1 MADDQRPIIIK
12 RIKKSGAGHHG
23 GAWKVAYADFV
34 TAMMAFFLLL
44 WLLNAVT
51 VEQRKGIADYFR
63 PTLSVQPLSGQSVM
77 LDGEPAVLESMQ
89 GSTGAQADADSQS
102 QGTASK
108 DTDATDSQPDATAT
122 DGSAGK
128 PKAAKGQTDK
138 DQKSVDEQTAR
149 DVVAQAEQKQFEQ
162 VKLQIQEAIKQ
173 SPELRDLKDN
183 LMIDQTPEGLRIQ
196 LIDRDKISMFPS
208 GSSAMNDKS
217 KQLLEKVAQ
226 AIHGLPNKL
235 SISGHTDA
243 APYAGQNG
251 YSNWELSSD
260 RANASRRVLVDAG
273 IDPARVQAVNGKADT
288 DPLDSKDP
296 LSPTNR
302 RISIVLLHN
311 LPPVSSTGSA
321 ADAAPAP
328 SQAQVD
334 AAQKAAASGDPAA
347 QAAVPKIV
355 PSATLQGN

>member
-1 MADDQRPIIIK
+1 MADERPIIIK
-12 RIKKSGAGHHG
+12 RIKKSGGAHHG

-63 PTLSVQPLSGQSVM
+63 PTLAIQPLSGQSVM
-77 LDGEPAVLESMQ
+77 LDGQPAVLDSMN
-89 GSTGAQADADSQS
+89 GSTGAEADADSQS
-102 QGTASK
+102 QGPAAK
-108 DTDATDSQPDATAT
+108 DTKSPNSSPNATGAQSSSQTPDKT
-122 DGSAGK
+122 
-128 PKAAKGQTDK
+128 
-138 DQKSVDEQTAR
+138 KSVDEQTAR
-149 DVVAQAEQKQFEQ
+149 DVVAKAEEKQFEQ

-196 LIDRDKISMFPS
+196 LIDRDKVSMFPS
-208 GSSAMNDKS
+208 GSSSMNDKS
-217 KQLLEKVAQ
+217 RELLQKVAQ

-243 APYAGQNG
+243 APYAGQAG

-260 RANASRRVLVDAG
+260 RANASRRVLVEAG
-273 IDPARVQAVNGKADT
+273 IDPARVQAVNGKAET
-288 DPLDSKDP
+288 DPLDAKSP
-296 LSPTNR
+296 LSPVNR
-302 RISIVLLHN
+302 RISIVLLHS
-311 LPPVSSTGSA
+311 LPPEGSTQGGSTQGA
-321 ADAAPAP
+321 ASAP
-328 SQAQVD
+328 SQEQID
-334 AAQKAAASGDPAA
+334 AARKAAAVGDPTT

-355 PSATLQGN
+355 PPATLQGN

>member
-1 MADDQRPIIIK
+1 MADERPIIIK
-12 RIKKSGAGHHG
+12 RIKKSGNAHHG

-63 PTLSVQPLSGQSVM
+63 PTLAMQPLSGQSVM
-77 LDGEPAVLESMQ
+77 LDGQPAVLDSMT
-89 GSTGAQADADSQS
+89 GSTGAEADADSQS
-102 QGTASK
+102 QGAAAQDAKTK
-108 DTDATDSQPDATAT
+108 DTSPDAT
-122 DGSAGK
+122 GK
-128 PKAAKGQTDK
+128 PKADSSQS
-138 DQKSVDEQTAR
+138 QNNPKSVDEQTAR
-149 DVVAQAEQKQFEQ
+149 DVVAKAEEKQFEQ

-196 LIDRDKISMFPS
+196 LIDRDKISMFAS
-208 GSSAMNDKS
+208 GSSLMNEKS
-217 KQLLEKVAQ
+217 RELLQKVAQ

-235 SISGHTDA
+235 SISGHTDS
-243 APYAGQNG
+243 APYAGQAG

-260 RANASRRVLVDAG
+260 RANASRRVLVEAG
-273 IDPARVQAVNGKADT
+273 IDPARVQAVNGKAET
-288 DPLDSKDP
+288 DPLDAKNP
-296 LSPTNR
+296 LSPINR
-302 RISIVLLHN
+302 RISIVLMHN
-311 LPPVSSTGSA
+311 LPPEGASQNSAPSS
-321 ADAAPAP
+321 AP

-334 AAQKAAASGDPAA
+334 AAQKAAAVGDPAA

-355 PSATLQGN
+355 PPATLHGN

>member
-1 MADDQRPIIIK
+1 MADERPIIIK
-12 RIKKSGAGHHG
+12 RIKKSGGGHHG

-63 PTLSVQPLSGQSVM
+63 PTLAIQPLSGQSVM
-77 LDGEPAVLESMQ
+77 LDGQPAVLDSTN
-89 GSTGAQADADSQS
+89 GSTGAESEADSQS
-102 QGTASK
+102 QGPAAQDSK
-108 DTDATDSQPDATAT
+108 SPNTSPDATGANASQSP
-122 DGSAGK
+122 D
-128 PKAAKGQTDK
+128 KA
-138 DQKSVDEQTAR
+138 KSVDEQTAR
-149 DVVAQAEQKQFEQ
+149 DVVAKAEEKQFDQ

-208 GSSAMNDKS
+208 GSSSMNDKS
-217 KQLLEKVAQ
+217 KELLQKVAQ

-243 APYAGQNG
+243 AAYAGQAG

-260 RANASRRVLVDAG
+260 RANASRRVLVEAG
-273 IDPARVQAVNGKADT
+273 IDPSRVQAVNGKAET
-288 DPLDSKDP
+288 DPLDPKNP
-296 LSPTNR
+296 LSPVNR

-311 LPPVSSTGSA
+311 LPPEGSPQGAVS
-321 ADAAPAP
+321 APTQDQIDTAR
-328 SQAQVD
+328 
-334 AAQKAAASGDPAA
+334 KAAAVGDPAT

>member
-1 MADDQRPIIIK
+1 MADERPIIIK
-12 RIKKSGAGHHG
+12 RIKKSAAGHHG

-63 PTLSVQPLSGQSVM
+63 PTLLVQPLSGQSVM
-77 LDGEPAVLESMQ
+77 LDGQPAVMEASQ
-89 GSTGAQADADSQS
+89 GSTGAESDVQSNS
-102 QGTASK
+102 QGTAAKDSK
-108 DTDATDSQPDATAT
+108 TNDTTPDAT
-122 DGSAGK
+122 GS
-128 PKAAKGQTDK
+128 PAAKM
-138 DQKSVDEQTAR
+138 DQKSIDEQTAR
-149 DVVAQAEQKQFEQ
+149 DVVAKAEQQQFEQ

-208 GSSAMNDKS
+208 GSAAMNDKS

-251 YSNWELSSD
+251 YSNWELSSE

-273 IDPARVQAVNGKADT
+273 IDPGRVQAVNGKADT
-288 DPLDSKDP
+288 DPLDAKNP
-296 LSPTNR
+296 LAPTNR

-311 LPPVSSTGSA
+311 LPPITSGQNT
-321 ADAAPAP
+321 AAPGP
-328 SQAQVD
+328 TQAQID
-334 AAQKAAASGDPAA
+334 AAQKAAAKGDPAA

-355 PSATLQGN
+355 PPATLQGQ

>member
-1 MADDQRPIIIK
+1 MADERPIIIK
-12 RIKKSGAGHHG
+12 RIKKVAPGHHG

-51 VEQRKGIADYFR
+51 VEQRKGIADYFK

-77 LDGEPAVLESMQ
+77 LDGQPAVLDSMA
-89 GSTGAQADADSQS
+89 GSSGAQADSDS
-102 QGTASK
+102 
-108 DTDATDSQPDATAT
+108 DSEGNANQDNKTTESNPNATAT
-122 DGSAGK
+122 DGDAGK
-128 PKAAKGQTDK
+128 PKASRGQTDK
-138 DQKSVDEQTAR
+138 DQKAVDEQTAR
-149 DVVAQAEQKQFEQ
+149 DVVAKAEQQQFEQ

-196 LIDRDKISMFPS
+196 LIDRDKVSMFPS
-208 GSSAMNDKS
+208 GSAAMNDKS
-217 KQLLEKVAQ
+217 KQLLDKVAQ

-243 APYAGQNG
+243 TPYAGQNG

-260 RANASRRVLVDAG
+260 RANASRRVLIDAG

-288 DPLDSKDP
+288 DPLDAKDP
-296 LSPTNR
+296 TSPTNR

-311 LPPVSSTGSA
+311 LPPAGASTGA
-321 ADAAPAP
+321 AETPQP
-328 SQAQVD
+328 SQAQID
-334 AAQKAAASGDPAA
+334 AAQKAAATGDPAA
-347 QAAVPKIV
+347 QAAVPKII